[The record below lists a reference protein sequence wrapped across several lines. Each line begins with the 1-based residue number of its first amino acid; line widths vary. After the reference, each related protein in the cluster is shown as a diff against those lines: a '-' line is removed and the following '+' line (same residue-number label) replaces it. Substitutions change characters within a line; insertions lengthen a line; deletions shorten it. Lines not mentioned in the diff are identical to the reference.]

1 MFRYVRKRKYWIIS
15 SSFPSSNDYILL
27 RWQSQRWTACNSIIV
42 GSLSYF
48 SFWVT
53 SLLYLFFCQHL
64 LLDSFIVSVT
74 ALAAVPL
81 FLIKPWRGTLINRC
95 FLWLIMLLYIN
106 FIMKIFTR
114 DLAVQVRSRSLIIY
128 YRSCIIYSL
137 YLTFTL
143 SSCIKNEKFWDIL
156 RFISRPEIFTENK
169 SNFSAHIFW
178 NWND

>member
-1 MFRYVRKRKYWIIS
+1 MFRYVRKIKYWIIS

-48 SFWVT
+48 AFWVT

-114 DLAVQVRSRSLIIY
+114 DLAVQDREAWSYITDHVSYIRFILL
-128 YRSCIIYSL
+128 SL
-137 YLTFTL
+137 YH
-143 SSCIKNEKFWDIL
+143 
-156 RFISRPEIFTENK
+156 RV
-169 SNFSAHIFW
+169 
-178 NWND
+178 